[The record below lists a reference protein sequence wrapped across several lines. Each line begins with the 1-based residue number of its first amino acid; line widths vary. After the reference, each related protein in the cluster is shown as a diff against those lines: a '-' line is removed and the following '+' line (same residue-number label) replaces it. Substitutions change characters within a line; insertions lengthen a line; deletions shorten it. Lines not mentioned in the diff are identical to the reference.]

1 MNKQMPGKNKLRLR
15 SSWGQTSVWIVSLC
29 TLLACFR
36 AYSDEVV
43 FTESHLKALFLVKFA
58 RYVDWPA
65 NAYSGTNSPITIG
78 VMGRDDFGSDL
89 PQAINGQ
96 TVKGR
101 GFIIKHLTANDELNG
116 CQILFISDSES
127 SHIDKILARAGSLPI
142 LTVGEDK
149 SFAQNNGIIDFLHK
163 GDNIRLEINLTTA
176 NRAGLKI
183 SSRLL
188 SVAECWLQWILRA
201 WFRPIRH
208 VRF

>member
-1 MNKQMPGKNKLRLR
+1 MPGKNELRPWR
-15 SSWGQTSVWIVSLC
+15 PWRQTIVWLLSLSA
-29 TLLACFR
+29 LLANFR
-36 AYSDEVV
+36 AHGEDVV

-78 VMGRDDFGSDL
+78 VMGRDDFGEDL
-89 PQAINGQ
+89 PQAISGQ

-101 GFIIKHLTANDELNG
+101 GFVIKHLAADDELSG

-127 SHIDKILARAGSLPI
+127 SHIEKILARVSSLPI

-149 SFAQNNGIIDFLHK
+149 TFAQNNGIIDFLHK

-176 NRAGLKI
+176 NQAGLKI

-188 SVAECWLQWILRA
+188 SVAD
-201 WFRPIRH
+201 
-208 VRF
+208 VVKGKTD

>member
-1 MNKQMPGKNKLRLR
+1 MSGKNELRLR
-15 SSWGQTSVWIVSLC
+15 RSWGQTTVWLVLLC
-29 TLLACFR
+29 VLLACLR
-36 AYSDEVV
+36 AYSEEAV

-78 VMGRDDFGSDL
+78 VMGRDEFGDDL
-89 PQAINGQ
+89 PQAISGQ

-101 GFIIKHLTANDELNG
+101 GFVIKHLTANDELSG

-127 SHIDKILARAGSLPI
+127 SHIDKILARTGSLPI

-149 SFAQNNGIIDFLHK
+149 AFAQNNGIIDFLHK

-176 NRAGLKI
+176 NQAGLKI

-188 SVAECWLQWILRA
+188 SVAD
-201 WFRPIRH
+201 
-208 VRF
+208 VVKGKTN